1 MDIITLLLFILGFV
15 LLISGAEFLVR
26 GASRLAVTIG
36 ISPLVVGLTV
46 VAYGTS
52 APELA
57 VTVQAT
63 YAGQADIAIGNVV
76 GSNIANILLV
86 LGLSAL
92 TTPLIVD
99 QKLVRL
105 EIPLMIGLSF
115 LVLFMGWDG
124 AISRLDGIVLFAG
137 AVAYTVFA
145 IRQSRKESKAI
156 QKEYEEEFDGE
167 KAILKS
173 PVQVAWQFVLIG
185 VGVSMLMLG
194 SRWLIDGAVA
204 MAHYLGVSELIIG
217 LTVVAVGTSLP
228 EVATSVVASLR
239 GERDIAVGNVVGS
252 NIFNILSVL
261 GLCSIVAPAGINVST
276 AALSFDIPVM
286 IAVAVACLPIFFTD
300 YRIARWKGVMFV
312 GYYVAYTVYLYLQAT
327 EHGALGPF
335 SLVMSLFVIPLTV
348 ITLLVL
354 LVRHIQLSRS
364 GAVIP
369 RRSKILESD
378 T

>member
-1 MDIITLLLFILGFV
+1 MDIITLILFILGFV

-173 PVQVAWQFVLIG
+173 PAQVAWQFVLIG
-185 VGVSMLMLG
+185 VGISMLMLG

-300 YRIARWKGVMFV
+300 YRIARWEGVMFV
-312 GYYVAYTVYLYLQAT
+312 GYHVAYTVYLYLQAT

-369 RRSKILESD
+369 RQSKILETD

>member
-1 MDIITLLLFILGFV
+1 MDIITLILFILGFV

-63 YAGQADIAIGNVV
+63 YAGQADIAVGNVV

-92 TTPLIVD
+92 ATPLIVD

-115 LVLFMGWDG
+115 LMLFMGWDG
-124 AISRLDGIVLFAG
+124 AISRLDGVVLFAG

-145 IRQSRKESKAI
+145 IRQSRKESQAI
-156 QKEYEEEFDGE
+156 QEEYKEEFDGE

-173 PVQVAWQFVLIG
+173 PAQIAWQFVLIA
-185 VGVSMLMLG
+185 VGISMLMLG

-261 GLCSIVAPAGINVST
+261 GLCSIVAPAGINVSA

-300 YRIARWKGVMFV
+300 YRIARWEGVMFL
-312 GYYVAYTVYLYLQAT
+312 GYYAAYAVYLYLQAT
-327 EHGALGPF
+327 EHDALGPF
-335 SLVMSLFVIPLTV
+335 NLVMSLFVIPLTV

-364 GAVIP
+364 GAAISQ
-369 RRSKILESD
+369 RSKILESD

>member
-1 MDIITLLLFILGFV
+1 MDIITLILFILGFV

-145 IRQSRKESKAI
+145 IRQSRKEGKAI

-185 VGVSMLMLG
+185 VGISMLMLG

-261 GLCSIVAPAGINVST
+261 GLCSIVAPAGINVSA

-300 YRIARWKGVMFV
+300 YRIARWEGVMFV

-369 RRSKILESD
+369 RRSKILETD